1 MAERIVSPGVFTQ
14 ENDLS
19 FLPAGIGE
27 IGAVII
33 GRTERGPAFEPTIVR
48 SMGDFELQF
57 GSSTAGTYVPFTVKE
72 YIRSA
77 GSVTIVRVLG
87 LDGYNISNQVF
98 LYASGSTTFSSNS
111 AATAGTDK
119 HLLGLLHATADDED
133 QQCTSV
139 VYGTQGGDHAA
150 NKLVLFTT
158 ASGLLSEYEDG
169 KTVLQITSSGDERFA
184 FVAVDNPIPGND
196 INTGAGS
203 NSRIFF
209 LSESVTG
216 TGGDYGEYAN
226 NLVAAVNTQ
235 MTTLG
240 LIGSAGTAAVTAVS
254 ASGNGFQIEFTAS
267 STGTTGNSIAAA
279 SGSSIASV
287 FAGGVN
293 ATGSGD
299 LSTALSGN
307 GVATFTWHSAVAATW
322 SFDKSNANYFEDQLP
337 VEPGSL
343 IPGVETGIETYIKSF
358 YVYSLFNSQ
367 SYGSD
372 PDNKGGGYGFTRASH
387 SFQDVDFNGAASAA
401 STGTNSATSGKSYSA
416 ASTPWVVSQTV
427 GGNTNEPLFK
437 FHTLSHGNS
446 TNMHC
451 KVSIVAI
458 KAAGSVSGQDYGSFT
473 VTVRKFDDTD
483 TKVVAL
489 ESFANCNLDPNSP
502 NYIARRIGDRFK
514 SYQDIGTDSKLIVN
528 GDYEN
533 LSKYIRVEVD
543 ERVRNGIYSPGL
555 IPFGHEAYLSPF
567 YNTAEYGAY
576 PAAALVTSR
585 SLTTDT
591 KTYFGFNF
599 DEDILNNGMKYYLA
613 PLSDNANK
621 GYNQTFKLESCFHNT
636 ALVTTGSALNAKR
649 FSLAFQGGYDGVN
662 PATPVNIGKDLS
674 AGNSF
679 GFSFAST
686 TTSGY
691 TAYKKAIDTISN
703 PDEIDINLIV
713 MPGILSQNA
722 SNIVQKAIDVC
733 EDRGDCFFIFDGV
746 NSLNG
751 DAVSAAVAQAGN
763 YDTNY
768 AATYYPWVKILDA
781 TVNRFIFVPPS
792 VVVPGVISF
801 NDRVAFPWFAP
812 AGLNRGSLGTVNDVY
827 TRLTHS
833 ERDDLYEG
841 KVNPIAVFPG
851 VGVCVWGQ
859 KTLQTKPS
867 ALDRIN
873 VRRLLIKLKKFI
885 ASSTKYLV
893 FEQNTTATR
902 NRFLNIVNP
911 YLETVQQQQ
920 GLYAFKVV
928 MDETNN
934 TPDVVDRNQMKGEIF
949 LQPAKAAEFIIIDF
963 NIMRTG
969 ASFEE

>member
-33 GRTERGPAFEPTIVR
+33 GRTEIGPAFQPTVIR

-57 GSSTAGTYVPFTVKE
+57 GSSTAGTYVPYTVKE

-77 GSVTIVRVLG
+77 GAVTIVRVLG
-87 LDGYNISNQVF
+87 LDGYNITNQVF
-98 LYASGSTTFSSNS
+98 LYASGSTTFSSQSNAVDGNS
-111 AATAGTDK
+111 K
-119 HLLGLLHATADDED
+119 HLLAVLHASADDDD

-139 VYGTQGGDHAA
+139 AYGTVGGGAFA
-150 NKLVLFTT
+150 T
-158 ASGLLSEYEDG
+158 ASISMSQLETGLGDTVFSDG
-169 KTVLQITSSGDERFA
+169 AE
-184 FVAVDNPIPGND
+184 
-196 INTGAGS
+196 
-203 NSRIFF
+203 
-209 LSESVTG
+209 
-216 TGGDYGEYAN
+216 
-226 NLVAAVNTQ
+226 
-235 MTTLG
+235 
-240 LIGSAGTAAVTAVS
+240 
-254 ASGNGFQIEFTAS
+254 FQI
-267 STGTTGNSIAAA
+267 N
-279 SGSSIASV
+279 
-287 FAGGVN
+287 AGGVN
-293 ATGSGD
+293 YRFIAESSVNQTPDNNPIFYYPTGSNSDASTALLKTEINTVPVLNGLISATVSSSNLLLTAVTKGIAANSFIIKTGSAIAAPVVYTTQVGYNNAFQDGVANTGSGD
-299 LSTALSGN
+299 LSNALTGN
-307 GVATFTWHSAVAATW
+307 GVATFTWNSAVAATW

-337 VEPGSL
+337 VAAGAYV
-343 IPGVETGIETYIKSF
+343 PGVGTGTETYIKSA
-358 YVYSLFNSQ
+358 YVYSIFNSQ
-367 SYGSD
+367 SYGGNI
-372 PDNKGGGYGFTRASH
+372 DNNGGGYGFTIASH
-387 SFQDVDFNGAASAA
+387 SLQDIDFNAASTAA
-401 STGTNSATSGKSYSA
+401 GTGTNSATSGKSYSA
-416 ASTPWVVSQTV
+416 ASTPWVVSQTI
-427 GGNTNEPLFK
+427 GGSTNEPLFK
-437 FHTLSHGNS
+437 VHTLSHGNN
-446 TNMHC
+446 TNTMA

-458 KAAGSVSGQDYGSFT
+458 KAAGSVSGQEYGSFT
-473 VTVRKFDDTD
+473 ITVRKFDDTD

-489 ESFANCNLDPNSP
+489 ESYANCNLDPNSP
-502 NYIARRIGDRFK
+502 NYIARRIGDK
-514 SYQDIGTDSKLIVN
+514 YKYYQAVGADSKLVVK

-533 LSKYIRVEVD
+533 LSKFIRVEVD
-543 ERVRNGIYSPGL
+543 ERVRNAIYSPGL
-555 IPFGHEAYLSPF
+555 IPFGHEGYLSPF
-567 YNTAEYGAY
+567 QASTYGAY

-599 DEDILNNGMKYYLA
+599 NEDVLNNGMKYYLA
-613 PLSDNANK
+613 PLSDTANIGWNK
-621 GYNQTFKLESCFHNT
+621 TFTLEQCVHNSAT
-636 ALVTTGSALNAKR
+636 VNTGSALNAKR
-649 FSLAFQGGYDGVN
+649 FTLALQGGFDGTN
-662 PATPVNIGKDLS
+662 PATPVNLGSDLS
-674 AGNSF
+674 SGNSF

-691 TAYKKAIDTISN
+691 TAYKKALDTISN

-722 SNIVQKAIDVC
+722 SNIVTKAIDVC
-733 EDRGDCFFIFDGV
+733 EDRGDCFFVFDGV

-751 DAVSAAVAQAGN
+751 DAVSAAISQADN

-768 AATYYPWVKILDA
+768 AAQYYPWVKILDA
-781 TVNRFIFVPPS
+781 TVNRFIWVPPS
-792 VVVPGVISF
+792 VVVPGVIAY

-812 AGLNRGSLGTVNDVY
+812 AGLNRGSLGSVSDVY
-827 TRLTHS
+827 TRLTHG

-841 KVNPIAVFPG
+841 KVNPIAVFPA
-851 VGVCVWGQ
+851 VGVCIWGQ

>member
-33 GRTERGPAFEPTIVR
+33 GRTEIGPAFQPTVIR

-57 GSSTAGTYVPFTVKE
+57 GSSTAGTYVPYTVKE

-77 GSVTIVRVLG
+77 GAVTIVRILG

-98 LYASGSTTFSSNS
+98 LYASGSTTFSSQS
-111 AATAGTDK
+111 AAVNGNSK
-119 HLLGLLHATADDED
+119 HLLAVLHASADDDD

-139 VYGTQGGDHAA
+139 AYGTVGGGAQA
-150 NKLVLFTT
+150 T
-158 ASGLLSEYEDG
+158 ASISMSQLATGLGDTVFSDG
-169 KTVLQITSSGDERFA
+169 AE
-184 FVAVDNPIPGND
+184 
-196 INTGAGS
+196 
-203 NSRIFF
+203 
-209 LSESVTG
+209 
-216 TGGDYGEYAN
+216 
-226 NLVAAVNTQ
+226 
-235 MTTLG
+235 
-240 LIGSAGTAAVTAVS
+240 
-254 ASGNGFQIEFTAS
+254 FQI
-267 STGTTGNSIAAA
+267 N
-279 SGSSIASV
+279 
-287 FAGGVN
+287 AGGVN
-293 ATGSGD
+293 YRFIAESSVNQTPDNNPIFYYPTGSDSDASTLLLKTEINLVPVLNGLIAASVSGSNLALTAVAKGIAANSFVIKTGSAIVAPAVYTSVGYNNAFQDGVADTGSGD
-299 LSTALSGN
+299 LSNALTGN
-307 GVATFTWHSAVAATW
+307 GVATFTWNSAVAATW

-337 VEPGSL
+337 VAAGAYV
-343 IPGVETGIETYIKSF
+343 PGVGTGTETYVKSA
-358 YVYSLFNSQ
+358 YVYSIFNSQ
-367 SYGSD
+367 SYGGNV
-372 PDNKGGGYGFTRASH
+372 DNNGGGYGFTIASH
-387 SFQDVDFNGAASAA
+387 SLQDVDFNAASTATG
-401 STGTNSATSGKSYSA
+401 TGTNSATSGKSYSA
-416 ASTPWVVSQTV
+416 ASTPWVVSQTI
-427 GGNTNEPLFK
+427 GGATNEPLFK
-437 FHTLSHGNS
+437 VHTLSHGNN
-446 TNMHC
+446 TNTMA

-458 KAAGSVSGQDYGSFT
+458 KAAGSVSGQEYGSFT
-473 VTVRKFDDTD
+473 ITVRKFDDTD

-489 ESFANCNLDPNSP
+489 ESYANCNLDPNSP
-502 NYIARRIGDRFK
+502 NYIARRIGDK
-514 SYQDIGTDSKLIVN
+514 YKYYQAVGADSKLVVK

-533 LSKYIRVEVD
+533 LSKFIRVEVD
-543 ERVRNGIYSPGL
+543 ERVRNAIYSPGL
-555 IPFGHEAYLSPF
+555 IPFGHEGYLSPF
-567 YNTAEYGAY
+567 QAATYGAY

-599 DEDILNNGMKYYLA
+599 NEDILNNGMKYYLA
-613 PLSDNANK
+613 PLSDTANIGWNK
-621 GYNQTFKLESCFHNT
+621 TFTLEQCVHNSAT
-636 ALVTTGSALNAKR
+636 VNTGSALNAKR
-649 FSLAFQGGYDGVN
+649 FTLALQGGYDGVN
-662 PATPVNIGKDLS
+662 PATPVNLGSDLS
-674 AGNSF
+674 SGNSF

-691 TAYKKAIDTISN
+691 TAYKKALDTISN

-722 SNIVQKAIDVC
+722 SNIVTKAIDVC
-733 EDRGDCFFIFDGV
+733 EDRGDCFFVFDGV

-751 DAVSAAVAQAGN
+751 DAVSAAISQADN

-768 AATYYPWVKILDA
+768 AAQYYPWVKILDA
-781 TVNRFIFVPPS
+781 TVNRFIWVPPS
-792 VVVPGVISF
+792 VVVPGVIAY

-812 AGLNRGSLGTVNDVY
+812 AGLNRGSLGSVSDVY
-827 TRLTHS
+827 TRLTHG

-841 KVNPIAVFPG
+841 KVNPIAVFPA
-851 VGVCVWGQ
+851 VGVCIWGQ